1 MKLLLKI
8 SIITVFC
15 FFVMNNIHAQLV
27 TPIDG
32 VTIALDD
39 SNPKP
44 EQDVEVY
51 IESYN
56 FDLNSSSIVWF
67 VDGKVQNQG
76 IGVTRTNITSPK
88 IGLTTNVLVKI
99 KGSDGREVNKSISI
113 KSGSVDIIWESDGYY
128 PAFFKGKLPF
138 SHENKIKLIA
148 IPHLAK
154 DKTREIDP
162 KTLVYSWK
170 LGGKYI
176 DNGQGYGKQVVFV
189 NAGEIPKT
197 LDISVD
203 VSNREQ
209 TEHTVGLITLNSDS
223 PTLSFYEQ
231 DALYGILFNKSLSG
245 NVPLINTEMKIIA
258 VPFGFN
264 LKNKDVTYNWSV
276 NGINQED
283 LQRNRSIVVRT
294 KGDTGGSSSINLDI
308 RNQDNILQGA
318 NGGFM
323 VNFNKK

>member
-1 MKLLLKI
+1 
-8 SIITVFC
+8 
-15 FFVMNNIHAQLV
+15 MNNIHAQLI
-27 TPIDG
+27 TPLDG

-44 EQDVEVY
+44 DQEVEVSV
-51 IESYN
+51 ESYN
-56 FDLNSSSIVWF
+56 FDLTSSALVWL
-67 VDGKVQNQG
+67 VNGKVQNQG
-76 IGVTRTNITSPK
+76 IGITKTTVTSPK
-88 IGLTTNVLVKI
+88 IGSAMDVSVRI
-99 KGSDGREVNKSISI
+99 KGSDGREVNKSITI

-138 SHENKIKLIA
+138 SHENRIKLVA

-154 DKTREIDP
+154 DKTHEIDP

-176 DNGQGYGKQVVFV
+176 DNGQGYGKQTVFV
-189 NAGEIPKT
+189 DAGEIPKT
-197 LDISVD
+197 LEISVD

-209 TEHTVGLITLNSDS
+209 TEHTVGLITLDSDS
-223 PTLSFYEQ
+223 PALSFYEQ

-245 NVPLINTEMKIIA
+245 NVALLNSEMKIIA
-258 VPFGFN
+258 IPFGFN

-276 NGINQED
+276 NGIDQED
-283 LQRNRSIVVRT
+283 LLKNRSIVVRT